1 MSIMTKRD
9 IRKVATKLK
18 NMSVGDK
25 WILTDMLI
33 SFEKKG
39 NYSAC
44 GLFQSIRNRHPE
56 LWAREQH
63 KLDMEVRGN

>member
-1 MSIMTKRD
+1 MTRRE
-9 IRKVATKLK
+9 IRKVAIKLK

-25 WILTDMLI
+25 NILAEMLI

-44 GLFQSIRNRHPE
+44 GLFQTIRNKHPE
-56 LWAREQH
+56 LWKRY
-63 KLDMEVRGN
+63 KGV

>member
-1 MSIMTKRD
+1 MTKRE

-25 WILTDMLI
+25 NTLAEMLI

-44 GLFQSIRNRHPE
+44 GLFQTIRNKHTE
-56 LWAREQH
+56 LWKR
-63 KLDMEVRGN
+63 

>member
-1 MSIMTKRD
+1 MTKRE

-25 WILTDMLI
+25 NILAEMLI

-44 GLFQSIRNRHPE
+44 GLFQTIRNKHPE
-56 LWAREQH
+56 LWERY
-63 KLDMEVRGN
+63 KGV

>member
-1 MSIMTKRD
+1 MTRRE

-39 NYSAC
+39 N
-44 GLFQSIRNRHPE
+44 
-56 LWAREQH
+56 
-63 KLDMEVRGN
+63 

>member
-1 MSIMTKRD
+1 MNRRE
-9 IRKVATKLK
+9 IRKVAVKHK

-25 WILTDMLI
+25 NILAEILV

-44 GLFQSIRNRHPE
+44 GLYQSIRNKHPE
-56 LWAREQH
+56 LWDREQH
-63 KLDMEVRGN
+63 KLDMEVQGN